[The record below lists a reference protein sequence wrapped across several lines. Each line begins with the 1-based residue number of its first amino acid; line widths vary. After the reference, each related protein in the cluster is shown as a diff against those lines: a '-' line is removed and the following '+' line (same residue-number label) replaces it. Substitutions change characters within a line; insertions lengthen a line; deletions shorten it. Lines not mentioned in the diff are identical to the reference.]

1 MSQVDSIRRL
11 SSPSWIARML
21 PTLAAIAVLS
31 LAACERRRENDP
43 PPAAAVAEFVPAT
56 AAASGLDDSVVV
68 YKSPTCGCCT
78 AWVDHMRE
86 NGFRLVVRDTADVT
100 PIKVAHG
107 VAEGLASCHTAL
119 VDGYVLEGH
128 VPATDVQRLLRERPT
143 VAGLAVPGM
152 PAGSRG
158 MEGPIKQPYDV
169 VMFDRSG
176 RRSVVASH

>member
-1 MSQVDSIRRL
+1 MSQIDSIRRL
-11 SSPSWIARML
+11 SSPSWVARML
-21 PTLAAIAVLS
+21 PTLAAIAALG
-31 LAACERRRENDP
+31 LAACERRENDP
-43 PPAAAVAEFVPAT
+43 PPPAAVAETVPPT
-56 AAASGLDDSVVV
+56 APASGLDDSVVV

-86 NGFRLVVRDTADVT
+86 NGFRVVVRDTAGVT

-107 VAEGLASCHTAL
+107 IAEGLASCHTAL

-152 PAGSRG
+152 PAGSPG
-158 MEGPIKQPYDV
+158 MAGPIEQHYDV
-169 VMFDRSG
+169 VMFDRRG
-176 RRSVVASH
+176 RRSVFASH